1 MSYPALFP
9 QPQHHLDKSSPPTDQ
24 LAHGVSFLLKPRTCS
39 QASCFFILS
48 CLNPFTVET
57 CSLPLLPIKIQMAK
71 NPPDERLVYLALKNV
86 FKGPD
91 AGLRIAKK
99 IRKLIQKHL
108 DDGDAEVRALVAEH
122 NIDNVCNTAKAL
134 LQDEIFAS
142 TLKAKIRFP
151 EVFE

>member
-1 MSYPALFP
+1 
-9 QPQHHLDKSSPPTDQ
+9 
-24 LAHGVSFLLKPRTCS
+24 
-39 QASCFFILS
+39 
-48 CLNPFTVET
+48 
-57 CSLPLLPIKIQMAK
+57 MAK

-91 AGLRIAKK
+91 AQLRIAKK

-108 DDGDAEVRALVAEH
+108 DNEDAEVRALVAEH

-134 LQDEIFAS
+134 LQNEVFAS

-151 EVFE
+151 EVFEVSPAQSADRAASEAEAARSDEDAIRDAAGGNQGTWAAPETNELELAYDGKGKEPGMRSKNVRSCLC